1 MVVVSRNGTADLSYL
16 SALSQDDS
24 EERIARLAE
33 VGAAIL
39 NGQYG
44 VDAHALSE
52 RLVEEHLEPGPGS

>member
-1 MVVVSRNGTADLSYL
+1 MVVVSSNETADLSHL
-16 SALSQDDS
+16 SALSQDDP

-33 VGAAIL
+33 VAAAIL

-52 RLVEEHLEPGPGS
+52 RLVEEHLEPAPGS